1 MLAFRAPES
10 VLKRRDD
17 DATLQSTADYGFAM
31 FSIAA
36 RLLRAGRALF
46 RRVFADD
53 GSGSRIDHAHGENF
67 GKAPHGSGQM

>member
-1 MLAFRAPES
+1 
-10 VLKRRDD
+10 
-17 DATLQSTADYGFAM
+17 M

-36 RLLRAGRALF
+36 KVFQAWRALL

>member
-1 MLAFRAPES
+1 MSPADGAGYAPE
-10 VLKRRDD
+10 RRDD
-17 DATLQSTADYGFAM
+17 DATLRSTADYCFSM
-31 FSIAA
+31 FSVAA
-36 RLLRAGRALF
+36 KVLRGGRALF